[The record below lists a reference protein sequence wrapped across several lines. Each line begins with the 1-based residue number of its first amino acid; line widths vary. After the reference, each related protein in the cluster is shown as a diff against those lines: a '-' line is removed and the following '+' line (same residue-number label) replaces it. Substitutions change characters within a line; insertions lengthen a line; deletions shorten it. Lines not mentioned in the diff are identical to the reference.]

1 MEKKVSSAEK
11 DAVLLTVLG
20 AVESLLAFLYRVALS
35 RLAGAQVMGLY
46 QLVMPVYAVLLSVT
60 GVGFTAAT
68 ANLAAQHL
76 ALNNSLGADQTLHT
90 ALKWV
95 FLLLLPA
102 GTALVAGSDFVS
114 TALLGDA
121 RTQLGIILVVPC
133 VALTAIENLHKHFF
147 YGAGIVCPPA
157 VVELLEQ
164 FVRALAVIA
173 LLVRFLPQWPERAVG
188 LILWGMIF
196 CELFSSCTLVW
207 LYRRRFTGRGLS
219 GPGEDRKIRRGRI
232 LAIAIPV
239 GINSLLGNLLSAAN
253 AALIPRQLAAGGL
266 GREEA
271 VARFG
276 VMCGMTLPMLSLPTV
291 FLGALTLVLGPRL
304 ARAKALGKSGEV
316 RRLCRKALW
325 VTAVLALPSL
335 GLMMVVGPQLGRLL
349 FRQEV
354 GEYLCPLAVVTA
366 MSCFASVLAC
376 ALNSIGRHPT
386 VTAVSLLGGTVQL
399 GFTALLTPLP
409 GVGLGGYVLGALVS
423 TGLEL
428 GLCWRKAKRL
438 GLLG

>member
-1 MEKKVSSAEK
+1 MENKLSSAGK
-11 DAVLLTVLG
+11 DAALLTALG

-46 QLVMPVYAVLLSVT
+46 QLVMPVYAVFLSVT
-60 GVGFTAAT
+60 AVGFTAAT
-68 ANLAAQHL
+68 ANLSARHL

-102 GTALVAGSDFVS
+102 GAVLIAGSDFIS

-121 RTQLGIILVVPC
+121 RTQLGLILVVPC

-164 FVRALAVIA
+164 FVRAAAVIA
-173 LLVRFLPQWPERAVG
+173 LLVHYLPQWPERAVG

-196 CELFSSCTLVW
+196 CELFSSCSLVW
-207 LYRRRFTGRGLS
+207 LYRRRFSGAGLS
-219 GPGEDRKIRRGRI
+219 GSGEDREVRRARI
-232 LAIAIPV
+232 LAIAVPV
-239 GINSLLGNLLSAAN
+239 GLNSLLGNLLSAAN
-253 AALIPRQLAAGGL
+253 AALIPRQLAAGGM

-271 VARFG
+271 VASFG
-276 VMCGMTLPMLSLPTV
+276 VLCGMTMPMLSLPTV

-304 ARAKALGKSGEV
+304 ARASALGRAKEL
-316 RRLCRKALW
+316 RRLCGKALW
-325 VTAVLALPSL
+325 ITAVLALPSL
-335 GLMMVVGPQLGRLL
+335 TLMMAAGPRLGRLL

-354 GEYLCPLAVVTA
+354 GDYLCPLAAVTA

-376 ALNSIGRHPT
+376 ALNSTGHHPA
-386 VTAVSLLGGTVQL
+386 VTAISLLGGTVQL
-399 GFTALLTPLP
+399 VFTAALTPLP
-409 GVGLGGYVLGALVS
+409 SVGLGGYVIGALVS

-428 GLCWRKAKRL
+428 FLCWRKAGKF
-438 GLLG
+438 GLL